1 MYLYNIVIFISA
13 LIHKNNIL
21 IFVLY
26 LKKTKKRFFVINMKG
41 QGIGFGKAILF
52 NEHFVVYGI
61 PSIVSA
67 IGNYTLAKIEPWD
80 KKQIFIEDNRKATP
94 NYKEDKID
102 QQKDS
107 LQRIIKKMNVDQT
120 KHGFKIILE
129 GNLYCAS
136 GIGASAA
143 SCVAIARALSTYF
156 DMNLNDDEINDIAY
170 EGEKGY
176 HGTPSGVD
184 NTASTYGG
192 LIWFQRGEENAIE
205 RLRIQ
210 NPVEIVIG
218 NTGKVAN
225 TQAAVAGVKQRKE
238 QHVEKYNEIFHQAE
252 NIAYL
257 SKDAIE
263 NGDLKAI
270 GKLMNE
276 NHKLLQQIEVSSREL
291 DFLVSIAREKGAYG
305 AKLTGGGLGGNIIAL
320 TPGKDCQEN
329 VANAIE
335 KEGYQTIKTV
345 VGSSHGGV
353 NF

>member
-1 MYLYNIVIFISA
+1 
-13 LIHKNNIL
+13 
-21 IFVLY
+21 
-26 LKKTKKRFFVINMKG
+26 MKG
-41 QGIGFGKAILF
+41 EGIGFGKAILF

-61 PSIVSA
+61 PAIASA
-67 IGNYTLAKIEPWD
+67 IGKYTVAKIEPIGQPSW
-80 KKQIFIEDNRKATP
+80 KLKDNRKATP
-94 NYKEDKID
+94 NYKEGKIN

-107 LQRIIKKMNVDQT
+107 INRILKKMDIDLS
-120 KHGFKIILE
+120 KKGLE
-129 GNLYCAS
+129 IALDGNLYCTS

-143 SCVAIARALSTYF
+143 SCVAIARALSDYF
-156 DMNLNDDEINDIAY
+156 DLNLSDDEINDIAY

-192 LIWFQRGEENAIE
+192 LIWFERGENNVME
-205 RLRIQ
+205 RIPIS

-225 TQAAVAGVKQRKE
+225 TAAAVADVRERKE
-238 QHVEKYNEIFHQAE
+238 KNPERYKEIFDRAE

-257 SKDAIE
+257 AKDALQDE
-263 NGDLKAI
+263 DYKEL

-291 DFLVSIAREKGAYG
+291 DFLVKLARDQGALG

-320 TPGKDCQEN
+320 TPGKDLQED

-335 KEGYQTIKTV
+335 KEGFQTLKTV
-345 VGSSHGGV
+345 IGASRRRG
-353 NF
+353 

>member
-1 MYLYNIVIFISA
+1 
-13 LIHKNNIL
+13 
-21 IFVLY
+21 
-26 LKKTKKRFFVINMKG
+26 MKG

-67 IGNYTLAKIEPWD
+67 IGKYTVAKVEPYDQSKLILED
-80 KKQIFIEDNRKATP
+80 KRDATP
-94 NYKEDKID
+94 KYKEEKLD
-102 QQKDS
+102 QQNNS
-107 LQRIIKKMNVDQT
+107 INRILKKMGIDTSKN
-120 KHGFKIILE
+120 GIKITLN
-129 GNLYCAS
+129 GNLYAAS

-143 SCVAIARALSTYF
+143 SCVAIGRALSDYY
-156 DMNLNDDEINDIAY
+156 NLNLSDDEINEIAY

-192 LIWFQRGEENAIE
+192 LIWFQKEENNIIE
-205 RLRIQ
+205 KISIS
-210 NPVEIVIG
+210 NPIEIVIG

-225 TQAAVAGVKQRKE
+225 TVAAVAGVRERKE
-238 QHVEKYNEIFHQAE
+238 EKPEKYKAIFDRTE

-257 SKDAIE
+257 AKTALQE
-263 NGDLKAI
+263 GDYREV

-291 DFLVSIAREKGAYG
+291 DFLVNIAREYG
-305 AKLTGGGLGGNIIAL
+305 ALGSKLTGGGLGGNMIAL
-320 TPGKDCQEN
+320 TPGKELQEK

-335 KEGYQTIKTV
+335 KEGFQTIKTV
-345 VGSSHGGV
+345 IGASRDGIE
-353 NF
+353 